1 MDYQT
6 KFLLQQIA
14 DAINHSN
21 DAMVTLTIV
30 NVFLSIVLVT
40 ATILLGRQQNQVQKN
55 NIKSQ
60 LFDRRYK
67 VYEAIV
73 DAKAFLNRDDHF
85 INGFYI
91 ENYFN
96 NLGQMFL
103 DKIERLNDAQ
113 LSAEALFGHGI
124 HEKAENITA
133 LFAKARMKFFE
144 LNLVG
149 YNYKGQLTPDQLM
162 RIKQIVL
169 DNAFDFTTM
178 KCEIEKII
186 PGLFEKIPEWQD
198 AVKNFNDYI
207 RNSGI
212 MTDFDDYLKISDIDK

>member
-30 NVFLSIVLVT
+30 NVVLSIVLVT

-60 LFDRRYK
+60 LFDKRYE
-67 VYEAIV
+67 VYKAII
-73 DAKAFLNRDDHF
+73 DAKAFLNRGDHLM
-85 INGFYI
+85 NGFYI
-91 ENYFN
+91 ENYFD
-96 NLGQMFL
+96 NLGQIFL
-103 DKIERLNDAQ
+103 DKIEKLNDAQ
-113 LSAEALFGHGI
+113 LSAETLFGHEI
-124 HEKAENITA
+124 HEKAKNITA

-149 YNYKGQLTPDQLM
+149 YNYRNQLSPEQLKCI
-162 RIKQIVL
+162 RQIIVNNAL
-169 DNAFDFTTM
+169 DSATIQ
-178 KCEIEKII
+178 CEIEKII
-186 PGLFEKIPEWQD
+186 PGFFKKIPEWLD
-198 AVKNFNDYI
+198 AVKNFNDYVHE
-207 RNSGI
+207 SGI
-212 MTDFDDYLKISDIDK
+212 MTDFDDYLKINDIDK